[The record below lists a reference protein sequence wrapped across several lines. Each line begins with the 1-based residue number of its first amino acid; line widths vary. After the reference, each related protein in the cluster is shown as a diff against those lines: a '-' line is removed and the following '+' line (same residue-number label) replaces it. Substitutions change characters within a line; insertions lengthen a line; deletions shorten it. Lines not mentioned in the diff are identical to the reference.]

1 MIKDNNK
8 NKQQQYDPMTELEL
22 TKLAEK
28 IVAKMMRLKTVEDW
42 FKHMTR
48 TKIAEKIDYEELD
61 LTEAQWAVGQIAK
74 LMTLLNLFQE
84 DEEYEKCAIVKRSLD
99 IVNDILKKY
108 EDDEI

>member
-8 NKQQQYDPMTELEL
+8 NKQHEYNAMTELEL

-42 FKHMTR
+42 FKHMTK
-48 TKIAEKIDYEELD
+48 TKIAEKIDYENLE
-61 LTEAQWAVGQIAK
+61 LTEEEYAIGQIAK

-84 DEEYEKCAIVKRSLD
+84 NEQYEKCAIVKRRLD
-99 IVNDILKKY
+99 IVNAILKKH

>member
-8 NKQQQYDPMTELEL
+8 HKQQQHDPMTELEL

-42 FKHMTR
+42 FKHMTK
-48 TKIAEKIDYEELD
+48 TKIAEKIDYDNLD
-61 LTEAQWAVGQIAK
+61 LTEEEYAIGQIAK

-84 DEEYEKCAIVKRSLD
+84 NEQYEKCAIVKRRLD

-108 EDDEI
+108 DDEI